1 MKSGK
6 SILIRMVGLLGV
18 AGIAVAILFD
28 PIAEARRAR
37 RITEVL
43 LTVQEALQ
51 RYHVQEEIY
60 PKRAMKGGE
69 LVEFLRENSH
79 LEQVLMNP
87 WVGGVY
93 DGKNEVDRMRYE
105 TDDLA
110 ESYELTVR
118 FLHSKKI
125 KFRLDSTENQSLE

>member
-6 SILIRMVGLLGV
+6 SFLIRGAGLLCV
-18 AGIAVAILFD
+18 VGIAVAILFD
-28 PIAEARRAR
+28 PVTEARRER
-37 RITEVL
+37 RIKEML
-43 LTVQEALQ
+43 LTVQEGLQ

-60 PKRAMKGGE
+60 PRRAMAGGE
-69 LVEFLRENSH
+69 LVELLHENGH
-79 LEQVLMNP
+79 LEETVMNP

-93 DGKNEVDRMRYE
+93 DGGNEVDRMRYE

-118 FLHSKKI
+118 FLRSKKI
-125 KFRLDSTENQSLE
+125 RFRLDSTENQSLE